1 MCQKGRKGKEGRE
14 RREKKRR
21 EDRREMIEFYGYIH
35 TGFISHIVKGTYS
48 SHVTGSG
55 VRFCFVVGV

>member
-1 MCQKGRKGKEGRE
+1 MCQKEEGRE
-14 RREKKRR
+14 GRGGREEKRR
-21 EDRREMIEFYGYIH
+21 EDRREMIEFHGYIH

-48 SHVTGSG
+48 SRVTGSG